1 MNKNFLTL
9 IAMVAICLFSFTS
22 VVAKDKSEDENKK
35 EDKKEHKDHKKDKKE
50 SKNEDKGCKKECG
63 IALNKCNNETGKIDD
78 AKKDERKASHE
89 KCQKTFTDCK
99 AACK

>member
-1 MNKNFLTL
+1 MNKKILTL
-9 IAMVAICLFSFTS
+9 IAMVAISIFSFTS
-22 VVAKDKSEDENKK
+22 VVAKDKSEN
-35 EDKKEHKDHKKDKKE
+35 EDKKEDRKERKKA
-50 SKNEDKGCKKECG
+50 DKGCKKECG
-63 IALNKCNNETGKIDD
+63 IALNKCNHETGKIDD